1 MAFKECSFFQLKC
14 PFFSLVACG
23 SGVRGCSGNNGNAED
38 RSYCVH
44 QRQEVILLQSCLSS
58 KNHGDHQETH
68 GKEILTK
75 GVVLKTLK
83 QSRQCLNERQ
93 HFKTFLI
100 L

>member
-1 MAFKECSFFQLKC
+1 MLFFQLKC
-14 PFFSLVACG
+14 PFFSLVASG
-23 SGVRGCSGNNGNAED
+23 SGVRGCSGNNGDEENADD

-58 KNHGDHQETH
+58 KNHGDHQDTH

-75 GVVLKTLK
+75 GVVLKHVEAVATV
-83 QSRQCLNERQ
+83 SEREATCQ
-93 HFKTFLI
+93 NCLI